1 MSNLKITRCQGE
13 GQGSCKMC
21 SDNGKWNRNWMSLLF
36 KVEGFEGCYCSDCV
50 EKILNSEKNEQYLS
64 SQGGET

>member
-21 SDNGKWNRNWMSLLF
+21 SDNGKWNRNWMSMLF

-50 EKILNSEKNEQYLS
+50 KKILNSEQNEQYLS

>member
-50 EKILNSEKNEQYLS
+50 KKILNGEKNEQYLS
-64 SQGGET
+64 SQGGEA

>member
-50 EKILNSEKNEQYLS
+50 KKILNSEKNEQYLS

>member
-50 EKILNSEKNEQYLS
+50 KKILNGEKNEQYLS